1 MKYKL
6 IIKLLITSL
15 LITIILLSVNI
26 DEFISVLKNTHLYLF
41 LLASSLSIPGIL
53 ISTFKW
59 KILLDAHGIR
69 HIPFPYLWGL
79 YHIGMFFSN
88 FLPTEVGGDIV
99 RSYVVGKR
107 SGKKTE
113 AFAGVIMERL
123 TGLIAIVL
131 IAFIGCTLN
140 FTLLNKLDLLQPFLV
155 IIAASGLLLILFVNY
170 RWLAN
175 ALRRYFSINM
185 LNVVSRKIDV
195 LYDAITFYKRK
206 RPVLCV
212 AMIISLIF
220 QMLTI
225 MYVYILLASLGL
237 SVSFLHLILIVP
249 LITILGLVPITINSI
264 GLREGAFIY
273 LFFQFG
279 LSTSESFALSIN
291 YRLGILIF
299 SLIGGLVYTFSEVKY
314 DGLVEKLKS
323 DGKVKSSKFKA
334 RTFSKAVRRNHVE

>member
-1 MKYKL
+1 MKYKF
-6 IIKLLITSL
+6 ITKLLITCL
-15 LITIILLSVNI
+15 LVTIILFSVNI
-26 DEFISVLKNTHLYLF
+26 DEFISILKKTHLYLF
-41 LLASSLSIPGIL
+41 LFASSLSVPGIL

-59 KILLDAHGIR
+59 KILLNAHGIR

-113 AFAGVIMERL
+113 AFAAVIMERL
-123 TGLIAIVL
+123 TGLIAIVV
-131 IAFIGCTLN
+131 IAFLGCTLN
-140 FTLLNKLDLLQPFLV
+140 FTLLNKLDLLQPFL
-155 IIAASGLLLILFVNY
+155 IIITASGLLLILFVNY

-225 MYVYILLASLGL
+225 MYVYILLASLEL
-237 SVSFLHLILIVP
+237 SISFLHLILIVP

-279 LSTSESFALSIN
+279 LSTSESLALSIN

-299 SLIGGLVYTFSEVKY
+299 SLIGGLIYTFSEVKY
-314 DGLVEKLKS
+314 DSL
-323 DGKVKSSKFKA
+323 VKS
-334 RTFSKAVRRNHVE
+334 

>member
-113 AFAGVIMERL
+113 ALAGVIMERL

-131 IAFIGCTLN
+131 TAFIGCTLN
-140 FTLLNKLDLLQPFLV
+140 FTLLNRLDLLQPFLI

-212 AMIISLIF
+212 AVIISLIF

-237 SVSFLHLILIVP
+237 SISFLHLILIVP

-323 DGKVKSSKFKA
+323 EGKVKSSKF
-334 RTFSKAVRRNHVE
+334 RRAPFLKP

>member
-1 MKYKL
+1 
-6 IIKLLITSL
+6 
-15 LITIILLSVNI
+15 V
-26 DEFISVLKNTHLYLF
+26 
-41 LLASSLSIPGIL
+41 PGIL

-69 HIPFPYLWGL
+69 HIPFPYLCGL

-113 AFAGVIMERL
+113 AFAAVIMERL

-131 IAFIGCTLN
+131 IAFIGCTLK
-140 FTLLNKLDLLQPFLV
+140 FTLLNKLDLLQPFVV
-155 IIAASGLLLILFVNY
+155 IITASGLLLILFVNY
-170 RWLAN
+170 RWIAN

-212 AMIISLIF
+212 AVIISLIF

-225 MYVYILLASLGL
+225 LYVYILLASLGL

-299 SLIGGLVYTFSEVKY
+299 SLIGGLIYTFSEVKY

-323 DGKVKSSKFKA
+323 DGKVKNSKFKT
-334 RTFSKAVRRNHVE
+334 RTLSKAVRRNHVE